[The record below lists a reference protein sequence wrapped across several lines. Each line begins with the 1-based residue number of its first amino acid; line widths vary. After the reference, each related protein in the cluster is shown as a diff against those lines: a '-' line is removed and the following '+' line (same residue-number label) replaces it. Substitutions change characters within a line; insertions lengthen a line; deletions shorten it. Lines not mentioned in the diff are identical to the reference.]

1 MRMGLG
7 QKIVLGFKHAFT
19 NVGECKEL
27 NPKHFQMRST
37 LGLVVL
43 QKFQTFGTKLQII
56 NVVQI
61 RPQ

>member
-1 MRMGLG
+1 
-7 QKIVLGFKHAFT
+7 
-19 NVGECKEL
+19 
-27 NPKHFQMRST
+27 MRST

-61 RPQ
+61 RPQLQH